1 MATNPE
7 NEVTILTNNTEEGNE
22 RLPVVLAETEE
33 EPTFVTTARSLED
46 IPIKEI
52 IHFTLI
58 PDYVIPTSAV
68 RPVIVRTEK
77 GNFCIEGWPLIEDA
91 RSGNR
96 ETIVCE
102 VDELNYHDDEELC
115 LLKGGIRTLTRGGIC
130 TYAEMIRNTRGLLE
144 MLLSVNDD
152 LYIYGHG
159 EKSYINSLQSNLEE
173 DARYILSLRLGRDRD
188 TINQYLCHGEYLS
201 NEVLQI
207 FIDRKASKEFFI
219 KAQVKKRI
227 EIKNQRG
234 INLSND
240 RITAVI
246 SPFMLEAFENFMAS
260 REVGVSGQT
269 PTVVAPENE
278 NGTQTSTE
286 DNTPAR
292 NNGDDEEINAEFA
305 TTEGDTADFI
315 PEINP
320 EEPVTIET
328 IKTGA
333 LNVSK
338 RLVEHMT
345 KDVQLVE
352 IENSLKAELYN
363 ITKLLNLIALLNRAA
378 K

>member
-1 MATNPE
+1 
-7 NEVTILTNNTEEGNE
+7 
-22 RLPVVLAETEE
+22 
-33 EPTFVTTARSLED
+33 
-46 IPIKEI
+46 
-52 IHFTLI
+52 
-58 PDYVIPTSAV
+58 
-68 RPVIVRTEK
+68 
-77 GNFCIEGWPLIEDA
+77 
-91 RSGNR
+91 
-96 ETIVCE
+96 
-102 VDELNYHDDEELC
+102 
-115 LLKGGIRTLTRGGIC
+115 
-130 TYAEMIRNTRGLLE
+130 
-144 MLLSVNDD
+144 
-152 LYIYGHG
+152 
-159 EKSYINSLQSNLEE
+159 
-173 DARYILSLRLGRDRD
+173 
-188 TINQYLCHGEYLS
+188 
-201 NEVLQI
+201 
-207 FIDRKASKEFFI
+207 
-219 KAQVKKRI
+219 
-227 EIKNQRG
+227 
-234 INLSND
+234 
-240 RITAVI
+240 
-246 SPFMLEAFENFMAS
+246 MLEAFENFMAS